1 LIKAFNQVILF
12 IILAKILDI
21 NAFGVI
27 GYYMTIS
34 IISSNIIDFGYRLF
48 IVKDF
53 SVKNIHDNLDKIN
66 IIIYVKFFIVIISL
80 ILLIIYRYFVQG
92 NSILLV
98 IFFLSGCFVSYANLF
113 NTFFQSKN
121 IFKF

>member
-1 LIKAFNQVILF
+1 MIKAFNQVILF